1 MHRFRNILVYVDSRP
16 EAVQALTTAVALA
29 RANGARLTVM
39 DVVPNLPA
47 SGVRSGAA
55 LDLTEQAVTS
65 RLGELEELVKPYR
78 ADASVTTAVSHGKVS
93 LELIRQALRDEHD
106 LIIKTARGTERGRR
120 VFFGTTAMHLIRK
133 SSCPVWLVSSQQVR
147 QRPRILAA
155 INPQSDASSGS
166 LALKVLDHARA
177 LARHLGAELHV
188 LHAWYPEAAG
198 LLRKHVS
205 AGELKQYILDTERA
219 ARIAFEDVL
228 ARSAAAG
235 VDETC
240 HLVRGHAERAI
251 PEFARRHQI
260 DSIVMGSLG
269 RTGIAG
275 LLIGELAEEVLSLVR
290 CGVFCVKPDGFVS
303 PVTVDQPVVSVAPEG
318 ERRQAS

>member
-1 MHRFRNILVYVDSRP
+1 MQRFRNILVYVDSRP
-16 EAVQALTTAVALA
+16 ESVQALAAAAALA
-29 RANGARLTVM
+29 RGTGARLTVM

-47 SGVRSGAA
+47 SAVRPAGAS
-55 LDLTEQAVTS
+55 DLTDQAVAG
-65 RLGELEELVKPYR
+65 RLFELEQLVTPYR
-78 ADASVTTAVSHGKVS
+78 ADVSVTTAVSHGKVS
-93 LELIRQALRDEHD
+93 LELIRQAQRDEHD

-120 VFFGTTAMHLIRK
+120 AFFGTAAMHLIRK
-133 SSCPVWLVSSQQVR
+133 SSCPVWLVSSQQMR

-155 INPQSDASSGS
+155 INPQSGASSNS

-188 LHAWYPEAAG
+188 LHAWHPEAAG

-205 AGELKQYILDTERA
+205 AEELKQYILDTERA
-219 ARIAFEDVL
+219 ARLAFEDVL
-228 ARSAAAG
+228 DRATAAT
-235 VDETC
+235 VDETH
-240 HLVRGHAERAI
+240 HLVRGQAERVI
-251 PEFARRHQI
+251 PQFARREKI

-275 LLIGELAEEVLSLVR
+275 LLIGELAEEVLAQVR

-303 PVTVDQPVVSVAPEG
+303 PVTVDQPVVLVAQERQ
-318 ERRQAS
+318 RRQAS